1 MNIIFIKMY
10 FYREVLFVK
19 DMIARIIE
27 MDKAA
32 RDLTQRA
39 QKDKINLEN
48 EIKIKKDE
56 IRNEYLERARKRLAV
71 NENTERKLAEE
82 QKLKIISNCENIS
95 HSLDKLYDQ
104 NGDAWVDS
112 IVKNVL
118 GE

>member
-1 MNIIFIKMY
+1 M
-10 FYREVLFVK
+10 K

-27 MDKAA
+27 MDKTA

-39 QKDKINLEN
+39 QKD

-82 QKLKIISNCENIS
+82 QKLKIISNCESIS
-95 HSLDKLYDQ
+95 HSLDELYAQ
-104 NGDAWVDS
+104 NGDVWVDS